1 MKKTICALRRRLI
14 PVTMG
19 IATLTVMSLVGL
31 STAQTAAAE
40 TVEVTI
46 TDMGFSVKGHMAS
59 EALTAIV
66 VQNKGTIPH
75 GITSSMFTKGVLKK
89 QGDGV
94 EMTDSKNKGF
104 MAYHLD
110 PGKSMTLRFIKE
122 SHSASVTDTS
132 GTVQVPFWCD
142 IHAHMKGEFLI
153 LEAKEVGGM

>member
-75 GITSSMFTKGVLKK
+75 GITSAMFTKGVVTK
-89 QGDGV
+89 QGDGA
-94 EMTDSKNKGF
+94 ELNDAKNKGH

-110 PGKSMTLRFIKE
+110 PGKSMTLKFVKDSHASAGGGSE
-122 SHSASVTDTS
+122 SI
-132 GTVQVPFWCD
+132 PFWCD